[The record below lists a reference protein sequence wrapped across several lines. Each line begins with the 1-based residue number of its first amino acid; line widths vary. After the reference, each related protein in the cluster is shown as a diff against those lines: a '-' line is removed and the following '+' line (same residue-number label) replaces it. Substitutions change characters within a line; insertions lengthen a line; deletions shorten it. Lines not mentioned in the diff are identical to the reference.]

1 MIGEYV
7 TCITHDAG
15 GDKSWKYLTKGE
27 SYELIEENPN
37 GYLIK
42 DDSGGEYRYPITNF
56 KTIQEIRN
64 LKLNKLGI

>member
-7 TCITHDAG
+7 TCITNDAG
-15 GDKSWKYLTKGE
+15 EGVAWKYLSKGK
-27 SYELIEENPN
+27 SYLLIEESST

-42 DDSGGEYRYPITNF
+42 DDTDEEYWFPIINF
-56 KTIQEIRN
+56 KTIQEIRD

>member
-15 GDKSWKYLTKGE
+15 GDKSWKYLTKGKK
-27 SYELIEENPN
+27 YLLIKEFTNN
-37 GYLIK
+37 LLIK
-42 DDSGGEYRYPITNF
+42 DDSGGEYRYPIRNF